1 MRRLIVLGANGMLGS
16 EVSRVAMSEGI
27 HLKAISR
34 SSEISFEAE
43 TSSFADLATALKLTE
58 RDWLVNCIGWIPQK
72 SSGNVNQDQ
81 HLATLLNTTL
91 PGQLSESKF
100 QLGFNWIQIATD
112 CVFSGDRG
120 GYLESD
126 TKDADDIYGLS
137 KIAGE
142 KVSAGAIQIRS
153 SIIGRD
159 TKTNS
164 GIYSWFKSSAAK
176 GPVDGYVNQ
185 IWNGVSTTAFAKLAV
200 GMLREG
206 WKEPLSQH
214 WLPSDVVS
222 KYELLELF
230 ANYWGLSSSLVAP
243 VDSELSLDRTL
254 RTENALSSE
263 ALWALAG
270 YSAPPSISEL
280 CDEFIEIDRKLGL
293 ENE

>member
-1 MRRLIVLGANGMLGS
+1 MLGS

-27 HLKAISR
+27 HLEAISR
-34 SSEISFEAE
+34 SSEISFDAE
-43 TSSFADLATALKLTE
+43 TSSFADVAKELKLAE
-58 RDWLVNCIGWIPQK
+58 NDWLVNCVGWIPQK
-72 SSGNVNQDQ
+72 SSGNAEQDQ
-81 HLATLLNTTL
+81 RLATLLNTAL
-91 PGQLSESKF
+91 PGQLSESKS

-159 TKTNS
+159 TRTNS
-164 GIYSWFKSSAAK
+164 GIYSWFKSAVAK
-176 GPVDGYVNQ
+176 GSVDGYVNQ
-185 IWNGVSTTAFAKLAV
+185 IWNGVSTTAFAWLAV

-214 WLPSDVVS
+214 WLPSDAVS
-222 KYELLELF
+222 KHELLKLF
-230 ANYWGLSSSLVAP
+230 ANHLDLSSSLVAP
-243 VDSELSLDRTL
+243 VESERSLDRTL
-254 RTENALSSE
+254 GTENALSSE

-270 YSAPPSISEL
+270 YAVPPSIAEL
-280 CDEFIEIDRKLGL
+280 CGEFIAIDRKLGL
-293 ENE
+293 ANE